1 MIREGG
7 EERENQKGTI
17 KHGRV
22 PLHEWICD
30 FPGNGSAMLGIGL

>member
-17 KHGRV
+17 KRGRIS
-22 PLHEWICD
+22 LHEWIGD
-30 FPGNGSAMLGIGL
+30 FHGNGSAMLGIGL